1 MPSEAQMAFYAARA
15 AVHHANGATMREA
28 IWMALA
34 DEMALW
40 TEMAQNK
47 TPRAQ
52 AMRKAAVRE
61 LYYTIRGEK
70 DPGAQS

>member
-28 IWMALA
+28 IGMALA
-34 DEMALW
+34 D
-40 TEMAQNK
+40 EMAQNK